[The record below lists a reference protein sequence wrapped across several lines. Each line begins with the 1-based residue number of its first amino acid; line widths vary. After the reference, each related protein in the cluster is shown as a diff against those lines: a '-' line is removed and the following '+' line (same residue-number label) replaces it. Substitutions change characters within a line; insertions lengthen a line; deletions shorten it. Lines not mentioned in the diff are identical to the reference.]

1 VERDEDVVVTE
12 QAGGRAGEDGGQACA
27 GRPTGD
33 HDMSKRKTT
42 KPVRPAKSPG
52 PPVDDANASVATEAR
67 PRRMV
72 SEKQLLAIVP
82 FGRST
87 LWRMQ
92 EAGKFPKPA
101 PIDGTNRR
109 YWFEDQIVA
118 WQNGLGK

>member
-1 VERDEDVVVTE
+1 MRFGSE
-12 QAGGRAGEDGGQACA
+12 
-27 GRPTGD
+27 
-33 HDMSKRKTT
+33 SKTA
-42 KPVRPAKSPG
+42 KPA
-52 PPVDDANASVATEAR
+52 PVGDANASVAIEDRAR
-67 PRRMV
+67 PRRML

-87 LWRMQ
+87 LWRME

>member
-1 VERDEDVVVTE
+1 MTTLQESK
-12 QAGGRAGEDGGQACA
+12 
-27 GRPTGD
+27 PTN
-33 HDMSKRKTT
+33 
-42 KPVRPAKSPG
+42 KSEANKA
-52 PPVDDANASVATEAR
+52 PPVDDANAAR
-67 PRRMV
+67 PRRML

-87 LWRMQ
+87 LWRME

>member
-1 VERDEDVVVTE
+1 MT
-12 QAGGRAGEDGGQACA
+12 
-27 GRPTGD
+27 
-33 HDMSKRKTT
+33 SKRKTI
-42 KPVRPAKSPG
+42 KPLRPAESQG
-52 PPVDDANASVATEAR
+52 PPADRANASFGIEAR
-67 PRRMV
+67 PRRML

-87 LWRMQ
+87 LWRME

-118 WQNGLGK
+118 WQNGLNDASYEGRGKSK